1 MGIPIAGKMVFIS
14 RWGPDS
20 NCVMFVLQAE
30 LEQSSGAFEEADMKA
45 ATLAKHMSSMESQ
58 LADSQE
64 MQQEETRQKL
74 ALQTRLRQ
82 AEEGNVTL
90 QDQLEEEEEGRKAAE
105 AKLATVTS
113 QVGMRWGRK
122 GRVMKLEGLVTVT

>member
-1 MGIPIAGKMVFIS
+1 
-14 RWGPDS
+14 
-20 NCVMFVLQAE
+20 MFVLQAE

-90 QDQLEEEEEGRKAAE
+90 QDQLEEEEEGRKTAE